1 MHCSLPGSSVYEE
14 VRILRLFQVR
24 ILVWVAILTPDSGFP
39 GSSVVK
45 NLLLMQETQKTQ
57 FKPWDQEDSLGEGN
71 GNPLHNSCLGNPMDR
86 GAWQAIVH
94 EVAKE
99 LDATLQLN
107 NSKELIHIVV
117 EQRLTQYCQAVILQ

>member
-1 MHCSLPGSSVYEE
+1 M
-14 VRILRLFQVR
+14 RILQVR
-24 ILVWVAILTPDSGFP
+24 ILEWVAIFTPDSGFP

-57 FKPWDQEDSLGEGN
+57 FNPWDQEDSLGEGN

-99 LDATLQLN
+99 LDATATKQQ
-107 NSKELIHIVV
+107 
-117 EQRLTQYCQAVILQ
+117 QRADSHCCRAETNTIL

>member
-1 MHCSLPGSSVYEE
+1 M
-14 VRILRLFQVR
+14 RILQVR
-24 ILVWVAILTPDSGFP
+24 ILEWVAILTPDSGFP

-57 FKPWDQEDSLGEGN
+57 FNPWDQEDSLGEGN

-117 EQRLTQYCQAVILQ
+117 EQRLTQYCKAVILQ